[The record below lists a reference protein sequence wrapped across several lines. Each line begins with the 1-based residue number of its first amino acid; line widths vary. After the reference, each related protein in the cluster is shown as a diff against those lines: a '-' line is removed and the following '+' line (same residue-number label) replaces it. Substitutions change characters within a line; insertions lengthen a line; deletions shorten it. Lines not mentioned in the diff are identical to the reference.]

1 MNQTRLGSLI
11 ESITNIIIGFG
22 INFTANA
29 FIFPLFGWSISVKQN
44 VTIGIIY
51 TCISIA
57 RSYMIRRFFNSKLQ
71 KFSKRIAAIVYK
83 KPKIGVSD
91 G

>member
-11 ESITNIIIGFG
+11 EAIINILIGFG

-29 FIFPLFGWSISVKQN
+29 FIFPLFGWSISAKQN
-44 VTIGIIY
+44 VTLGIIY

-57 RSYMIRRFFNSKLQ
+57 RSYTVRRIFNSHLH
-71 KFSKRIAAIVYK
+71 KFSARLAAIASK
-83 KPKIGVSD
+83 KPGV
-91 G
+91 